1 MMDIR
6 CAAKGIPCERKGIPY
21 GDLLGVRTANEIKR
35 AIEKPLA
42 PPEGA
47 D

>member
-6 CAAKGIPCERKGIPY
+6 CAAKEIPCVVKGIPY
-21 GDLLGVRTANEIKR
+21 GDQCDTRSENEMKR
-35 AIEKPLA
+35 VIEKSLA

>member
-6 CAAKGIPCERKGIPY
+6 RAAKQIPCVVKGIPY
-21 GDLLGVRTANEIKR
+21 GNQCDTRSTNEVKR
-35 AIEKPLA
+35 VTEKSLA